1 MAYIETKNLTFS
13 YPKSN
18 SKALKDVSISIDKGE
33 FVLLMGKT
41 GSGKSTLLKLLKKE
55 IAPFGEIQGE
65 IIGNTN
71 SAAFVV
77 QDIDSSFVCDK
88 VRGELAFALENKKL
102 PNDVIAV
109 KLGEIVSFFNLN
121 DILDADISELSGGQ
135 KATVAVAAA
144 MISAPDV
151 LILDEPLSQLD
162 PKASYQLVSLLQR
175 VNSELGTTVIMSS
188 HISDNLVDICD
199 KMYIMDN
206 GKIAA
211 DGTAHSLSKCDNL
224 LPFFPVYTS
233 LFDSRPL
240 SVKEAI
246 FCNIN
251 FKEKEI
257 TESKFTQKAVEVKN
271 ITFSY
276 GKNQKDILDGLNL
289 TVYKGSVHSIIGAN
303 AGGKTTLL
311 KVIAG
316 IKKQYAGKVKVYGKI
331 AYLPQNPRYL
341 FTKDTVL
348 EEAGESFAK
357 RLCPNDYDTRH
368 PYDLSGG
375 EMQKLALEI
384 LFNNDFDIILMDEPS
399 KSLDYF
405 SKQELKKTIKELAKN
420 GKTVVL
426 VSHDLDFVGEISDF
440 VSFLSDGIITITG
453 SRRQVLSSLDFYTT
467 QIRRITK
474 GKLKSAVSAEDL
486 I

>member
-1 MAYIETKNLTFS
+1 MAYIEAKNLTFS

-18 SKALKDVSISIDKGE
+18 SNALEGVSLSAEKGD

-55 IAPFGEIQGE
+55 LAPYGNIQGE
-65 IIGNTN
+65 IISQTN
-71 SAAFVV
+71 GTAFVV

-88 VRGELAFALENKKL
+88 VRGELVFALENNRL
-102 PNDVIAV
+102 ENDVIAV
-109 KLGEIVSFFNLN
+109 KLGEIASFFNLTDML
-121 DILDADISELSGGQ
+121 DIDISTLSGGQ
-135 KATVAVAAA
+135 KAAVAVASA
-144 MISAPDV
+144 MISNPDV

-162 PKASYQLVSLLQR
+162 SKAAYQLISLLKR

-188 HISDNLVDICD
+188 HISDSLVNICD

-206 GKIAA
+206 GKILAE
-211 DGTAHSLSKCDNL
+211 GTAESLSRNDDL

-240 SVKEAI
+240 SVKDALS
-246 FCNIN
+246 CNLS
-251 FKEKEI
+251 FEEKPAE
-257 TESKFTQKAVEVKN
+257 ECKFDKKAVEVKN

-276 GKNQKDILDGLNL
+276 GKNQKDILDNLNL
-289 TVYKGSVHSIIGAN
+289 TVYKGSIHSIIGAN
-303 AGGKTTLL
+303 ASGKTTLI

-316 IKKQYAGKVKVYGKI
+316 IKRQYAGKVKVQGKI
-331 AYLPQNPRYL
+331 AYLPQNPRFL

-357 RLCPNDYDTRH
+357 KLCPNDYETRH

-384 LFNNDFDIILMDEPS
+384 LMNKGFDIILMDEPS
-399 KSLDYF
+399 KSLDFF
-405 SKQELKKTIKELAKN
+405 SKQELKETIKKLAET
-420 GKTVVL
+420 GKTVVI

-453 SRRQVLSSLDFYTT
+453 GRRQVLSSLDFYTT

-474 GKLKSAVSAEDL
+474 SILKSAVSTEDL

>member
-1 MAYIETKNLTFS
+1 MAYIETKSLTFS

-18 SKALKDVSISIDKGE
+18 NKALNGVSVSVEKGE

-55 IAPFGEIQGE
+55 IAPFGDIQGE
-65 IIGNTN
+65 II
-71 SAAFVV
+71 SKDCAFVI
-77 QDIDSSFVCDK
+77 QDIDSSFVSEK
-88 VRGELAFALENKKL
+88 VRGELVFALENKEL
-102 PNDVIAV
+102 PNDIIAV
-109 KLGEIVSFFNLN
+109 KLGEITSFFNLN
-121 DILDADISELSGGQ
+121 DILDADISALSGGQ

-188 HISDNLVDICD
+188 HISDNLVSMCD
-199 KMYIMDN
+199 KMYIMEN
-206 GKIAA
+206 GRITAS
-211 DGTAHSLSKCDNL
+211 GTAENLSKNGDL

-233 LFDSRPL
+233 LFDGRPL
-240 SVKEAI
+240 SVKDALSCD
-246 FCNIN
+246 FD

-257 TESKFTQKAVEVKN
+257 NESKFTQKAVVVKN

-303 AGGKTTLL
+303 ACGKTTLL

-316 IKKQYAGKVKVYGKI
+316 IKKQYAGKVKVQGKI

-357 RLCPNDYDTRH
+357 KLCPNDYDTRH

-375 EMQKLALEI
+375 EMQKLAVEI
-384 LFNNDFDIILMDEPS
+384 LLNNDFDIILMDEPS
-399 KSLDYF
+399 KSLDSF
-405 SKQELKKTIKELAKN
+405 SKQELKKTIKELAEN
-420 GKTVVL
+420 GKTVVI
-426 VSHDLDFVGEISDF
+426 VSHDLDFAGEISDF

-453 SRRQVLSSLDFYTT
+453 GRRQVFSSLDFYTT
-467 QIRRITK
+467 QVRRITK
-474 GKLKSAVSAEDL
+474 GKLKTAVSAEDL